1 MTTHNLNAYKDGHT
15 WITYCKLC
23 GLEAD
28 QLLGSQCAGKVESIV
43 KEGVDKTIIDAYV
56 NRMIA
61 ANSN

>member
-1 MTTHNLNAYKDGHT
+1 VIHNLNAYKDGHT

-28 QLLGSQCAGKVESIV
+28 QLLGTQCEGKVTPIV
-43 KEGVDKTIIDAYV
+43 KEGVDKLTIDAYV

-61 ANSN
+61 ANGN

>member
-1 MTTHNLNAYKDGHT
+1 MIPHNLNAYKDGYT

-28 QLLGSQCAGKVESIV
+28 QLLGTQCAGKVTPIV
-43 KEGVDKTIIDAYV
+43 KEGVDKDITDAYV

-61 ANSN
+61 AS

>member
-1 MTTHNLNAYKDGHT
+1 MTHDLNAYKDGHT

-43 KEGVDKTIIDAYV
+43 KKDVDKVTIDRYV
-56 NRMIA
+56 NGLM
-61 ANSN
+61 NG